1 MARKHKQKKFNY
13 FDAFEGHVDLACQE
27 AELLIEVIEGFT
39 TSDAL
44 LPEIERAHELE
55 HRGDEISHD
64 VFSAL
69 AVDFVTPIEREDIIA
84 MTQSLDDI
92 LDYME
97 GTIQRFYMLNVPE
110 MHPQAIEFARLLL
123 KSCEAL
129 KAAMQDFRNF
139 KNSKKLKRL
148 IIDVSDVEEEAD
160 ELFFNVTRGLFTEG
174 REDPVNVYIW
184 DKLFQRLENTADACE
199 HVADTMGTVLMKNA

>member
-13 FDAFEGHVDLACQE
+13 FDAFENHVDLACQE
-27 AELLIEVIEGFT
+27 AELLIEVIESFS

-44 LPEIERAHELE
+44 LPEIERAHDLE

-97 GTIQRFYMLNVPE
+97 GTIQRFYMLNVSA

-129 KAAMQDFRNF
+129 KAAMKDFRNF
-139 KNSKKLKRL
+139 KNSKKLKQL

-160 ELFFNVTRGLFTEG
+160 ALFFNVIRGLFTEG

-199 HVADTMGTVLMKNA
+199 HVADTMGTVMMKNA